1 VVENLNLSFGPHL
14 AFLQP
19 ELTNLKRFG
28 VPRDGGYVGPP
39 ESIANNSVIFCFG
52 LSYEWSFETEITSQV
67 KNTRFIAFDPT
78 VSFGIFVIEVLKSFK
93 HLLNFGDNES
103 AYRRFR
109 VFGYRL
115 KVVKNYVF
123 SFYFQRNQH
132 VKKWVK
138 GKKVNLKNCISIA
151 EIFFEFGKDKEII
164 LKIDIEGDEFEL
176 LEELLKLGQISA
188 VRSLFIEFH
197 DLDLNW
203 QKFSEIVHKLKETH
217 SLVHLH
223 LPNMRTDLTEYGVPK
238 FLEMTFIKSGLLNTK
253 NGHRDSLPVVD
264 VDFPNRPECPDFKV
278 KFQ

>member
-132 VKKWVK
+132 IKKWVK

>member
-1 VVENLNLSFGPHL
+1 MVENLNLSFGPHL

-19 ELTNLKRFG
+19 ELTNLRRFG

-132 VKKWVK
+132 IKKWVK

>member
-1 VVENLNLSFGPHL
+1 MVKNLNLSFGPHL

-19 ELTNLKRFG
+19 ELTNLRRFG

-93 HLLNFGDNES
+93 HLFNFGDNES

-132 VKKWVK
+132 IKKWVK
-138 GKKVNLKNCISIA
+138 GEKVNLKNCISIA

-253 NGHRDSLPVVD
+253 NEHRDSLPVVD

>member
-93 HLLNFGDNES
+93 HLFNFGDNES

-253 NGHRDSLPVVD
+253 NEHRDSLPVVD

>member
-1 VVENLNLSFGPHL
+1 MVENLNLSFGPHL

-19 ELTNLKRFG
+19 ELAILKRFG

-93 HLLNFGDNES
+93 HLFNFGDNES

-132 VKKWVK
+132 IKKWVK

-203 QKFSEIVHKLKETH
+203 Q
-217 SLVHLH
+217 
-223 LPNMRTDLTEYGVPK
+223 
-238 FLEMTFIKSGLLNTK
+238 
-253 NGHRDSLPVVD
+253 
-264 VDFPNRPECPDFKV
+264 
-278 KFQ
+278 

>member
-93 HLLNFGDNES
+93 HLFNFGDNES

-264 VDFPNRPECPDFKV
+264 VDFRNRPECPDFKV

>member
-1 VVENLNLSFGPHL
+1 MVKNLNLSFGPHL

-39 ESIANNSVIFCFG
+39 ESIANNSVILCFG

-93 HLLNFGDNES
+93 HLFNFGDNES

>member
-19 ELTNLKRFG
+19 KLTNLKRFG

-93 HLLNFGDNES
+93 HLFNFGDNES

>member
-1 VVENLNLSFGPHL
+1 MVENLNLSFGPHL

-19 ELTNLKRFG
+19 ELTNLRRFG

-39 ESIANNSVIFCFG
+39 ESIANNSVIFCFS

-93 HLLNFGDNES
+93 HLFNFGDNES

-132 VKKWVK
+132 IKKWVK
-138 GKKVNLKNCISIA
+138 GEKVNLKNCISIA

-203 QKFSEIVHKLKETH
+203 QKFSELVHKLKETH

>member
-93 HLLNFGDNES
+93 HLFNFGDNES

-203 QKFSEIVHKLKETH
+203 QKFSEIVHKLKATH

>member
-1 VVENLNLSFGPHL
+1 MVENLNLSFGPHL

-93 HLLNFGDNES
+93 HLFNFGDNES

-253 NGHRDSLPVVD
+253 NEHRDSLPVVD